1 MDSYELLAGQVP
13 VSFLSKIKE
22 RHYAKGEGFEIPRC
36 FAQHEPIL
44 QYIAQHGWV
53 LEGIAG
59 KKKGMMV
66 VKDVDDTVWET
77 PTKGAAEPLKKE
89 VTVNANVNANMN
101 MNMDLPKA
109 ALEARAHADKVLEEM
124 RAFREVDWYDLRMK
138 AIEYQ
143 DRQLLVEERD
153 ALQRRRRFDTY
164 DEIRLEEL
172 NALLE

>member
-1 MDSYELLAGQVP
+1 MDSFELLPGVVP

-22 RHYAKGEGFEIPRC
+22 KYYAKGEGFEIPRC

-44 QYIAQHGWV
+44 QYIAHHGWV

-66 VKDVDDTVWET
+66 VKDVEDWVEPVEAKVVEDKVVET
-77 PTKGAAEPLKKE
+77 KKD
-89 VTVNANVNANMN
+89 VNVNKGVNLHVN
-101 MNMDLPKA
+101 LPKGV
-109 ALEARAHADKVLEEM
+109 LEARAHADKVLDEM
-124 RAFREVDWYDLRMK
+124 RAYREVDWYDLRLK

-153 ALQRRRRFDTY
+153 RLQRRTRFDTY